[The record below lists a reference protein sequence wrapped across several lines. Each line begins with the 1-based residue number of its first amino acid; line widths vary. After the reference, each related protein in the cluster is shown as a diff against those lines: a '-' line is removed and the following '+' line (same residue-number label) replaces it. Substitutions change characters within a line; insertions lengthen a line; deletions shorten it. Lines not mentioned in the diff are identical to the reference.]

1 MEYLFVC
8 STIDI
13 QMKNHL
19 HCYRYQ
25 RMKLETQNCFQFFN
39 LIVCGSMRM
48 RMRMRS
54 ICCVP
59 IGREYF
65 HAHAHAH
72 AQHMLR
78 SYWS

>member
-25 RMKLETQNCFQFFN
+25 RLKYKFNYTSLVKFVYFFMFDPKQMIF
-39 LIVCGSMRM
+39 L
-48 RMRMRS
+48 
-54 ICCVP
+54 CV
-59 IGREYF
+59 RV
-65 HAHAHAH
+65 
-72 AQHMLR
+72 
-78 SYWS
+78 W